1 MSLFPTSNVCI
12 QIRMDLSNS
21 NLSNSTI
28 FQLHLYRFI
37 KEIFVRPA
45 PRDGPEIPD
54 YFIFLEIPYSKPDS
68 NSFQSPSR
76 SAFTKPASLPDP
88 RFDPDHMGRSR
99 QVHRPR
105 TAQSETRIPV
115 PRNRIR
121 EKDSSG
127 GERTRSGRSGS
138 NSKPRRSKSQPRQR
152 IPDSVT
158 RIYPAVQPRP

>member
-1 MSLFPTSNVCI
+1 MVIFISYIYKYSNRV
-12 QIRMDLSNS
+12 
-21 NLSNSTI
+21 
-28 FQLHLYRFI
+28 
-37 KEIFVRPA
+37 
-45 PRDGPEIPD
+45 
-54 YFIFLEIPYSKPDS
+54 FLDIPYSKPDS

-88 RFDPDHMGRSR
+88 RFDPDLGRSR